1 MEPKKP
7 RRKPRYTLMILS
19 DTMEEGG
26 VKQVYLGS
34 RRVRVLAVVLGV
46 LLIADICYCVYNPIL
61 MSGVRSVNR
70 SQAAQIEQLTEEKA
84 TLETENKELAD
95 KVAVLSETINQK
107 VKLEEEQEAENER
120 MSIPDGFPLT
130 GAASIQETDAQ
141 TAEADETAETEAEQA
156 EEKAEPIMLLKGTAG
171 NMVVA
176 SGNGVVITV
185 GTDTEYG
192 NRIVIDHGNGYQS
205 IYRNQG
211 EARVKPGD
219 EVIRGA
225 ALFIIADENTDLG
238 YQIIKD
244 ENYINPEEI
253 VVING

>member
-1 MEPKKP
+1 MEPKKR
-7 RRKPRYTLMILS
+7 RRKLRYTLMILS

-70 SQAAQIEQLTEEKA
+70 SQAAKIEQLTEEKQ
-84 TLETENKELAD
+84 TLETENQELAD

-107 VKLEEEQEAENER
+107 VKLEEQQAAENER

-130 GAASIQETDAQ
+130 GAASIQETDEQ
-141 TAEADETAETEAEQA
+141 SAEAAETAEGEEQA
-156 EEKAEPIMLLKGTAG
+156 EAKAEPIMLLKGMAG

-192 NRIVIDHGNGYQS
+192 NRIVIDHGNGYCS

-211 EARVKPGD
+211 EARVKAGD

-225 ALFIIADENTDLG
+225 ALFVIEDGNTELG
-238 YQIIKD
+238 YQIMKD
-244 ENYINPEEI
+244 ENYMNPEEM